1 MSRPTQVLVTGAAGF
16 LGSMLVGQERPAL
29 YADVWSDT
37 TAAREALGFEP
48 KISIE
53 EGIGRFA
60 DWLRGRP

>member
-1 MSRPTQVLVTGAAGF
+1 MSRPTQVLVTGAAG
-16 LGSMLVGQERPAL
+16 
-29 YADVWSDT
+29 SDT
-37 TAAREALGFEP
+37 AAARETLGFEP